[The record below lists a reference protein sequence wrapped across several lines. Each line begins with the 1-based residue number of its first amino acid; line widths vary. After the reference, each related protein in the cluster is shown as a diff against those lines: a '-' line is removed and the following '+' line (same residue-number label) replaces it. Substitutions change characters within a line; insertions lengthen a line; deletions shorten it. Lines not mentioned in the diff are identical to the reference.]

1 MITWLGFDEI
11 SVLPENEILKH
22 FLQMAVQHFT
32 FFSKKDSTCYDK
44 WLRVAEW
51 HGCSE
56 FI

>member
-51 HGCSE
+51 QGCSE